1 MRSGRGFLND
11 LRGAADV
18 TAQVTQPVLIV
29 ASRQDGGVPFGHA
42 EALAA
47 SLPQAELVESGA
59 SSHFIWF
66 GDDYP
71 AIAETIRQFLTR
83 DPTHPTGSGPR
94 AEQHCSAV
102 RPHRHR
108 SADCHRALP
117 NSPTTAVHPSSSTK
131 PGRRTMTT
139 GRHPGLLVC
148 PARTISAAKAVDRLD
163 AAPCDRQKA
172 SELREQRRAQRR
184 FGGFRLKSVFLSFGR
199 LLFARWRDGPRPV
212 SAVGAELAQ

>member
-1 MRSGRGFLND
+1 
-11 LRGAADV
+11 V

-83 DPTHPTGSGPR
+83 DPTHPAGSGSR
-94 AEQHCSAV
+94 AEQHCGAV
-102 RPHRHR
+102 RPHRHC
-108 SADCHRALP
+108 SADRP
-117 NSPTTAVHPSSSTK
+117 P
-131 PGRRTMTT
+131 
-139 GRHPGLLVC
+139 
-148 PARTISAAKAVDRLD
+148 SAAQLTDSRCPPPFFIDEARAADHDAWASPRAARLS
-163 AAPCDRQKA
+163 C
-172 SELREQRRAQRR
+172 
-184 FGGFRLKSVFLSFGR
+184 
-199 LLFARWRDGPRPV
+199 
-212 SAVGAELAQ
+212 

>member
-1 MRSGRGFLND
+1 VFNAVTEPVTWAGVRTLLRLAPVVGLRVLLPGVSTAPARELLAGLSDPDRAALVRLFAGMRSGRGFLND
-11 LRGAADV
+11 LRGVADV

-83 DPTHPTGSGPR
+83 DPTHPAGSGSR
-94 AEQHCSAV
+94 AEQHCGAV
-102 RPHRHR
+102 RPHRHC
-108 SADCHRALP
+108 SADRP
-117 NSPTTAVHPSSSTK
+117 P
-131 PGRRTMTT
+131 
-139 GRHPGLLVC
+139 
-148 PARTISAAKAVDRLD
+148 SAAQLPDSRCPPFFIDEARAADHDGWASPRAARLS
-163 AAPCDRQKA
+163 C
-172 SELREQRRAQRR
+172 
-184 FGGFRLKSVFLSFGR
+184 
-199 LLFARWRDGPRPV
+199 
-212 SAVGAELAQ
+212 